1 VQYGSREADILQ
13 YDASNFFD
21 EFSFFTGAD
30 PTYGFVSYVSEG
42 AAENS
47 NLVGYTNGQVYLG
60 VDSSTYNPAG
70 GRASVR
76 LSSNAAFGNVFL
88 FNPTDN
94 LKLT

>member
-1 VQYGSREADILQ
+1 VQYGSRQSKADILQ

-21 EFSFFTGAD
+21 EFSFFTSAD
-30 PTYGFVSYVSEG
+30 PTYGFVSYVSQE

-47 NLVGYTNGQVYLG
+47 NLVG

-76 LSSNAAFGNVFL
+76 LSSNTAFGNIL
-88 FNPTDN
+88 YFNPPLVT
-94 LKLT
+94 

>member
-1 VQYGSREADILQ
+1 VQYGSRQADILQ

-47 NLVGYTNGQVYLG
+47 NLVGYTNG

-76 LSSNAAFGNVFL
+76 LSSNTAFGNIL
-88 FNPTDN
+88 YFNPHW
-94 LKLT
+94 